1 MNETNLIIITAIQ
14 LIMKI
19 IIDGELLVQ
28 QRSILRVMK
37 KEITIITKIARILR
51 SPFVIHTHLRS
62 SVYLT
67 YTTFLNTRLMLKC
80 QYWIS
85 PSSSYIIL
93 LIKQSHISNHNR
105 VLAISLPQQHTQKI
119 LKTSSEKGKK
129 Y

>member
-67 YTTFLNTRLMLKC
+67 YTTYISEHATYVEMSVLDKPLFLLYHPPHQT
-80 QYWIS
+80 IS
-85 PSSSYIIL
+85 YL
-93 LIKQSHISNHNR
+93 
-105 VLAISLPQQHTQKI
+105 
-119 LKTSSEKGKK
+119 
-129 Y
+129 